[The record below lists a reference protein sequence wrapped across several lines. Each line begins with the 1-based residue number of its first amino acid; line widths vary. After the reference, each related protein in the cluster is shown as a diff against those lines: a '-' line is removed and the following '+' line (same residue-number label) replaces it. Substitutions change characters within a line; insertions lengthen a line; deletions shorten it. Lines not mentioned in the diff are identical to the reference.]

1 MKNILLLVLFYQTKS
16 VGIHQLLLNKYV
28 SNKAMVDSLSCQHSN
43 EYLYLLRK
51 EPDGISRRQEVV
63 LLQDGVDKPE
73 VLADHGDDLASN
85 IQLRRSGKSAM
96 SSSR

>member
-1 MKNILLLVLFYQTKS
+1 
-16 VGIHQLLLNKYV
+16 
-28 SNKAMVDSLSCQHSN
+28 MVDSLSCQHSN
-43 EYLYLLRK
+43 KYLYLLRI
-51 EPDGISRRQEVV
+51 EPDGISGRQEVV

-73 VLADHGDDLASN
+73 VLADNGDDLATN